1 MSGKPSLSADV
12 SPLTLCDNTHNL
24 LPRERCAAPLPHRHS
39 SSMPVP
45 DPSSPYTED
54 ADRLGAVRLDPEAL
68 ARLHAL
74 DPHGGQRLME
84 RAAEA
89 FETLVD
95 RVLPRWDAA
104 LDSGDLATIAPL
116 AHTLKSA
123 AGALGAL
130 ALADD
135 CAMIESLL
143 RHGRQDGVLERARRL
158 RRDLPGVRAAVQA
171 LAGTRTPAACLS

>member
-1 MSGKPSLSADV
+1 
-12 SPLTLCDNTHNL
+12 LTLCDNTHNL
-24 LPRERCAAPLPHRHS
+24 LPGQRVAAPLSHRHF

-45 DPSSPYTED
+45 DPSSPHTED
-54 ADRLGAVRLDPEAL
+54 AGRPGAVRLDPEAVG
-68 ARLHAL
+68 RLRAL
-74 DPHGGQRLME
+74 DPNGSQRLLE

-104 LDSGDLATIAPL
+104 LEGGDLATIAPL

-123 AGALGAL
+123 AGTLGAL

-135 CAMIESLL
+135 CAALESSL

-158 RRDLPGVRAAVQA
+158 RGDLPEVRAAVQA
-171 LAGTRTPAACLS
+171 MAGTRTAAACLP